1 MSPSLPTATSRLP
14 FPPNRVET
22 AEHLSKLTG
31 QATVVREQVTRTGKQ
46 TSRTRQEVQ
55 RSLLTVDECLR
66 MPGPV
71 KGFRDGRD
79 VIEEAGDMIIYVAG
93 HPAIYGRQPLYFQ
106 DVIFQAR
113 AEVAAPG
120 ISDRL

>member
-1 MSPSLPTATSRLP
+1 M
-14 FPPNRVET
+14 ET

-106 DVIFQAR
+106 DVVFQGR